1 MCPTLQENAWIK
13 GLVKSDFFSDR
24 SAQDNI
30 SPNVCEHLFRS
41 RNNRLQTSLC
51 TVKKNHT
58 SCLYADMPNQYTMPV
73 FSLAEALTS

>member
-1 MCPTLQENAWIK
+1 MCPTLQENVWIK

-41 RNNRLQTSLC
+41 RNNRLQTSLSS
-51 TVKKNHT
+51 VKKNHT
-58 SCLYADMPNQYTMPV
+58 CHVCTLICLINIRCQ
-73 FSLAEALTS
+73 FSHWLRP

>member
-41 RNNRLQTSLC
+41 RNNRLQTVYC
-51 TVKKNHT
+51 EKKSYM
-58 SCLYADMPNQYTMPV
+58 SCLYTDMPNQYTMPV